1 MFKVLKQ
8 LYWLLGRKENK
19 NSAMEL
25 ANRRKEIGGEVEIM
39 NMKFTGR
46 LLALTYLQCFGSVF
60 LGSL

>member
-19 NSAMEL
+19 NSTMEL
-25 ANRRKEIGGEVEIM
+25 ANQRKEIGGEVEIM

-46 LLALTYLQCFGSVF
+46 LLALTYLQRFGSVF